1 MNELDEAIEM
11 LQQNYEEAQKHEQVL
26 SPIAYALYYTW
37 KEFDK
42 RELKRVHKLWKEK
55 KNDC

>member
-1 MNELDEAIEM
+1 MNELDEAIE
-11 LQQNYEEAQKHEQVL
+11 LLKQNYKEAVKQVFSPI

-42 RELKRVHKLWKEK
+42 RELRRTYKQWKEATK
-55 KNDC
+55 

>member
-1 MNELDEAIEM
+1 MNELDEAIE
-11 LQQNYEEAQKHEQVL
+11 LLKQNYKEAENMKQVL

-42 RELKRVHKLWKEK
+42 RELRRTYKQWKEATK
-55 KNDC
+55 